1 MTAANAMFAWGL
13 WFMSRISVLIAA
25 TSVLALASAAEAQTA
40 PVSAQTPGPAQ
51 TPGAA
56 APTPP
61 APPAAAAHDAH
72 AGVTSSNSAVQDVVV
87 TARRLNAAR
96 EGVQTQTGASTYTID
111 HAAIDA
117 APGGEN
123 VALNQVVLQ
132 APGVAQ
138 DSFGQLHIRGEHG
151 ALQYRLNGV
160 ILPEGLSSFGQT
172 LNPRL
177 ADKVQLITGALPAEY
192 GLRTAGIVDITT
204 RSGAYKDGG
213 SVGVYG
219 GSHDEVQTNAEYAG
233 SSGSINYFVS
243 GDWMQSDLGIES
255 PDGRSNPIHD
265 HTDQAHGFA
274 YVEDVLDENNK
285 LSFLGGISREQFQI
299 PNPGNATPSLGLT
312 VNGQSD
318 FASAD
323 LNENQREIT
332 QFAVLSLLHSQGKL
346 DVEGSV
352 FGRFS
357 SLYFQPDQVGDL
369 LFNGIAQQAYKRDVA
384 FGAQVDGAYHL
395 NDAHTIRGG
404 FLLQEDV
411 TRSET
416 LSSVLPVDATGA
428 QTSQT
433 PLSIADDSSKTGYT
447 YSVYL
452 QDEWKLTDALTLNYG
467 ARFDEVDAYDHENQ
481 LSPRVNVVWKPLDGT
496 TLHAG
501 YARYF
506 TPPPFELVGNQSVA
520 LFQGTTAA
528 PPGTQDSTPKAERA
542 NYYDLGVS
550 QKVGRHLTLG
560 VDSYYKQSKNLIDE
574 GQFGAPVIETPF
586 NYAQGKQY
594 GVEFSGNYT
603 NGPFSSYANLALA
616 RAEGKDIV
624 TSQFNFDPADLAYI
638 AAHSIFLDH
647 DQTVTGSAG
656 AAYRWMGSIF
666 SADLIYGS
674 GLRSDRPLADGQ
686 NIPNGKKLPDYTQV
700 NVSASH
706 TFQLAKLGDLEARF
720 DIINL
725 FDKDYVIRDGTGVGV
740 GAPQFGPR
748 RGFFAGVTK
757 SF

>member
-1 MTAANAMFAWGL
+1 MAIAVAAK
-13 WFMSRISVLIAA
+13 
-25 TSVLALASAAEAQTA
+25 AQT
-40 PVSAQTPGPAQ
+40 VSAPAQ
-51 TPGAA
+51 TPTGATVTPA
-56 APTPP
+56 AP
-61 APPAAAAHDAH
+61 AASADRDAH
-72 AGVTSSNSAVQDVVV
+72 SGVSTSNAGVTDIVV
-87 TARRLNAAR
+87 TGRRLNAAR

-274 YVEDVLDENNK
+274 YVEDVLSENDK
-285 LSFLGGISREQFQI
+285 LSFLGGVSREQFQI

-312 VNGQSD
+312 VNGQSN
-318 FASAD
+318 FASAA

-352 FGRFS
+352 FGRYS
-357 SLYFQPDQVGDL
+357 SLYFQPDQLGDL

-395 NDAHTIRGG
+395 NDAHTVRAG

-416 LSSVLPVDATGA
+416 LSSVLPVNGA
-428 QTSQT
+428 GVQTSQT
-433 PLSIADDSSKTGYT
+433 PLSIPDNGGKTGYS

-452 QDEWKLTDALTLNYG
+452 QDEWKLTDDFTLNYG

-481 LSPRVNVVWKPLDGT
+481 LSPRINAVWKPLDGT
-496 TLHAG
+496 TFHAG

-520 LFQGTTAA
+520 LFQGTTGAS
-528 PPGTQDSTPKAERA
+528 PGTLDSTPKAERA
-542 NYYDLGVS
+542 DYFDLGVS

-560 VDSYYKQSKNLIDE
+560 VDSYDKQSKNLIDE

-586 NYAQGKQY
+586 NYAHGKQY

-638 AAHSIFLDH
+638 AGHSIFLDH
-647 DQTVTGSAG
+647 DQTVTASAG
-656 AAYRWMGSIF
+656 AAYRWMDSIF

-674 GLRSDRPLADGQ
+674 GLRSDRTLADGG

-706 TFQLAKLGDLEARF
+706 TFELAKLGDLEARF
-720 DIINL
+720 DIVNL
-725 FDKDYVIRDGTGVGV
+725 FDKVYEIRDGTGVGV

>member
-1 MTAANAMFAWGL
+1 MFKTTLLTAVAG
-13 WFMSRISVLIAA
+13 AA
-25 TSVLALASAAEAQTA
+25 LLASGAQAQT
-40 PVSAQTPGPAQ
+40 VTPGPVPTPTTAAESA
-51 TPGAA
+51 TPGAPA
-56 APTPP
+56 QP
-61 APPAAAAHDAH
+61 APASSPPSSTGPSSTGHDAH
-72 AGVTSSNSAVQDVVV
+72 AGVSPSNTAVTDVVV

-213 SVGVYG
+213 SAGVYG

-233 SSGSINYFVS
+233 SSGSLNYFVS

-255 PDGRSNPIHD
+255 PDGRSDPIHD
-265 HTDQAHGFA
+265 HTQQAHGFA
-274 YVEDVLDENNK
+274 YVEDVLSENDK
-285 LSFLGGISREQFQI
+285 LSFLGGTSREQFQI
-299 PNPGNATPSLGLT
+299 PNLGSAQPSLGLS
-312 VNGQSD
+312 VNGRTS
-318 FASAD
+318 FPSAD

-332 QFAVLSLLHSQGKL
+332 HFGVISLLHSQGKL

-352 FGRFS
+352 FARYS
-357 SLYFQPDQVGDL
+357 SLYFSPDQTGDL
-369 LFNGIAQQAYKRDVA
+369 LFDGIAQQAFKRDVA
-384 FGAQVDGAYHL
+384 FGTQVDAAYHL
-395 NDAHTIRGG
+395 NDAHTIRAGL
-404 FLLQEDV
+404 LLQEDQTTSRTV
-411 TRSET
+411 ST
-416 LSSVLPVDATGA
+416 VLPVNGA
-428 QTSQT
+428 GVQTSQT
-433 PLSIADDSSKTGYT
+433 PQVIPDNGGKTGYT

-452 QDEWKLTDALTLNYG
+452 QDEWKLTDELTLNYG
-467 ARFDEVDAYDHENQ
+467 ARYDAVAAYDHENQ
-481 LSPRVNVVWKPLDGT
+481 LSPRVNVVWKPLTNT
-496 TLHAG
+496 TIHAG

-520 LFQGTTAA
+520 LFQGTSAA
-528 PPGTQDSTPKAERA
+528 SPGTLDSTPKAERA
-542 NYYDLGVS
+542 NYFDLGVS
-550 QKVGRHLTLG
+550 QRVDPHLTLG
-560 VDSYYKQSKNLIDE
+560 IDSYYKQSKNLIDE
-574 GQFGAPVIETPF
+574 GQFGAPVIQTPF
-586 NYAQGKQY
+586 NYAEGRQY
-594 GVEFSGNYT
+594 GVEFSGNYA

-616 RAEGKDIV
+616 RAQGKDIT

-638 AAHSIFLDH
+638 ATHYIFLDH
-647 DQTVTGSAG
+647 DQTVTASAG
-656 AAYRWMGSIF
+656 AAYRWQGSIF
-666 SADLIYGS
+666 STDLIYGS
-674 GLRSDRPLADGQ
+674 GLRSDKTLADGD
-686 NIPNGKKLPDYTQV
+686 NIPNGRKLPNYVQV
-700 NVSASH
+700 NLSASH
-706 TFQLAKLGDLEARF
+706 TFDLAKLGDIEARI
-720 DIINL
+720 DIVNL
-725 FDKDYVIRDGTGVGV
+725 FDEEYEIRDGTGVGV

>member
-1 MTAANAMFAWGL
+1 MRKTTVLTAAV
-13 WFMSRISVLIAA
+13 S
-25 TSVLALASAAEAQTA
+25 LAVLASAARAQTA
-40 PVSAQTPGPAQ
+40 SD
-51 TPGAA
+51 
-56 APTPP
+56 TPP
-61 APPAAAAHDAH
+61 APNAQAAPTQPGPAV
-72 AGVTSSNSAVQDVVV
+72 AGKPSPTVRAGSSAPANASTDIVV

-204 RSGAYKDGG
+204 RSGAYNNGG
-213 SVGVYG
+213 SMGVYG
-219 GSHDEVQTNAEYAG
+219 GSHDEAQTNAEYAG
-233 SSGSINYFVS
+233 SSGSLNYFVS
-243 GDWMQSDLGIES
+243 GDWMQSELGIES

-265 HTDQAHGFA
+265 HTDQAHGFV
-274 YVEDVLDENNK
+274 YVEDVLDENSK
-285 LSFLGGISREQFQI
+285 LSFLGGLSREQFQI
-299 PNPGNATPSLGLT
+299 PNRANAEPSLGLT
-312 VNGQSD
+312 VNGQSS
-318 FASAD
+318 FNSSD

-332 QFAVLSLLHSQGKL
+332 QFGVLSYLHTQGKL
-346 DVEGSV
+346 DFEASV

-357 SLYFQPDQVGDL
+357 SLYFSPDQTGDL
-369 LFNGIAQQAYKRDVA
+369 LFNGISQQAYKRDIA
-384 FGAQVDGAYHL
+384 FGTQIDAAYHL

-404 FLLQEDV
+404 LLLQEDQ
-411 TRSET
+411 TTSRT
-416 LSSVLPVDATGA
+416 LSLVLPVNGLGA

-433 PLSIADDSSKTGYT
+433 PLSIPENSGKNGYT

-452 QDEWKLTDALTLNYG
+452 QDEWQLTDQFTLNYG
-467 ARFDEVDAYDHENQ
+467 ARFDEVDAFDHENQ
-481 LSPRVNVVWKPLDGT
+481 LSPRVNAVWKPIDGT

-506 TPPPFELVGNQSVA
+506 TPPPFELVGDQSVA
-520 LFQGTTAA
+520 LFKGTTAQA
-528 PPGTQDSTPKAERA
+528 PGTLDSTPKAERA
-542 NYYDLGVS
+542 DYFDLGVS
-550 QKVGRHLTLG
+550 QRVATHLTLG
-560 VDSYYKQSKNLIDE
+560 VDSYYKISKNLIDE

-586 NYAQGKQY
+586 NYAHGRQY
-594 GVEFSGNYT
+594 GVEFSGNYS
-603 NGPFSSYANLALA
+603 NGPFTSYANLALA

-624 TSQFNFDPADLAYI
+624 TSQFNFAPADLAYI
-638 AAHSIFLDH
+638 ASHYIFLDH
-647 DQTVTGSAG
+647 DQTVTASAG
-656 AAYRWMGSIF
+656 AAYRWQGSIF

-674 GLRSDRPLADGQ
+674 GLRSDRVMPDGDDV
-686 NIPNGKKLPDYTQV
+686 PNGKKLPDYTEV

-706 TFQLAKLGDLEARF
+706 TFDLAKLGDLEARI
-720 DIINL
+720 DIVNL
-725 FDKDYVIRDGTGVGV
+725 FDKVYEIRDGTGVGV
-740 GAPQFGPR
+740 GAPQFGAR

-757 SF
+757 TF

>member
-1 MTAANAMFAWGL
+1 MAK
-13 WFMSRISVLIAA
+13 SSVLIVAA
-25 TSVLALASAAEAQTA
+25 SLACLASAAHAEEATGQ
-40 PVSAQTPGPAQ
+40 
-51 TPGAA
+51 
-56 APTPP
+56 APTAANQP
-61 APPAAAAHDAH
+61 APPADAH
-72 AGVTSSNSAVQDVVV
+72 AGISPPEPGVTDVVV

-177 ADKVQLITGALPAEY
+177 ADKVELITGALPAEY

-204 RSGAYKDGG
+204 RSGAYKNGG
-213 SVGVYG
+213 SAGVYG
-219 GSHDEVQTNAEYAG
+219 GSHDELQTNAEYAG
-233 SSGSINYFVS
+233 SSGSLNYFVS
-243 GDWMQSDLGIES
+243 GDWMESNLGIES
-255 PDGRSNPIHD
+255 PDGKSTPIHD
-265 HTDQAHGFA
+265 HTQQAHAFA
-274 YVEDVLDENNK
+274 YLEDVISDNDK
-285 LSFLGGISREQFQI
+285 LSFLGGVSREQFQI
-299 PNPGNATPSLGLT
+299 PDLSAARPSLGLT
-312 VNGQSD
+312 VNGQS
-318 FASAD
+318 AYPSSA

-332 QFAVLSLLHSQGKL
+332 QFGVISLLHSQGKL

-352 FGRFS
+352 FTRFS
-357 SLYFQPDQVGDL
+357 SLYFTPDVLGDL
-369 LFNGIAQQAYKRDVA
+369 LYDGIAQQAYKRDIA
-384 FGAQVDGAYHL
+384 FGTQVDGAYHL
-395 NDAHTIRGG
+395 NDAHTIRAGL
-404 FLLQEDV
+404 LLQEDQ
-411 TRSET
+411 TTSQTTSE
-416 LSSVLPVDATGA
+416 VLPVDGA
-428 QTSQT
+428 GVQTSQT
-433 PLSIADDSSKTGYT
+433 PLVIPDNGKKTGYT

-452 QDEWKLTDALTLNYG
+452 QDEWKLLDDLTVNYG
-467 ARFDEVDAYDHENQ
+467 ARFDAVDAYDHENQ
-481 LSPRVNVVWKPLDGT
+481 LSPRLNLVWKPLNGT
-496 TLHAG
+496 TFHAG

-520 LFQGTTAA
+520 LFQGTTGAA
-528 PPGTQDSTPKAERA
+528 PGTLDSTPKAERA
-542 NYYDLGVS
+542 NYFDLGVS
-550 QKVGRHLTLG
+550 QRVDTHVTLG

-586 NYAQGKQY
+586 NYAQGRQY
-594 GVEFSGNYT
+594 GIEFSGNYV

-616 RAEGKDIV
+616 RAEGKDIT

-638 AAHSIFLDH
+638 ANHFIFLDH
-647 DQTVTGSAG
+647 DQTVTASAG
-656 AAYRWMGSIF
+656 AAYRWKGSIF
-666 SADLIYGS
+666 STDLIYGS
-674 GLRSDRPLADGQ
+674 GLRADKTLADGD
-686 NIPNGKKLPDYTQV
+686 NIPNGRKLPNYVQV
-700 NVSASH
+700 NASASH
-706 TFQLAKLGDLEARF
+706 TFDLAKLGDLEARV
-720 DIINL
+720 DIVNL
-725 FDKDYVIRDGTGVGV
+725 FDEKYEIRDGTGVGV

>member
-1 MTAANAMFAWGL
+1 MTKTT
-13 WFMSRISVLIAA
+13 VLIAA
-25 TSVLALASAAEAQTA
+25 ASLAALATAAQAQTQM
-40 PVSAQTPGPAQ
+40 AQGPS
-51 TPGAA
+51 TNPPTSNT
-56 APTPP
+56 APTEATPP
-61 APPAAAAHDAH
+61 VKDAH
-72 AGVTSSNSAVQDVVV
+72 AGVTSGSGLPDIVV

-204 RSGAYKDGG
+204 RSGAYKNGG
-213 SVGVYG
+213 SAGVYG

-233 SSGSINYFVS
+233 SSGAFNYFVS
-243 GDWMQSDLGIES
+243 GDWMQSNLGIES
-255 PDGRSNPIHD
+255 PDGRSTPLHD
-265 HTDQAHGFA
+265 HTQQAHGFA
-274 YVEDVLDENNK
+274 YVEDVLDENDK
-285 LSFLGGISREQFQI
+285 LSFLGGVSREQFQI
-299 PNPGNATPSLGLT
+299 PNISGQQPGLGLN
-312 VNGQSD
+312 VNGQTA
-318 FASAD
+318 FASND

-332 QFAVLSLLHSQGKL
+332 QFAVVSLLHTQGKL
-346 DVEGSV
+346 DVEGSL

-357 SLYFQPDQVGDL
+357 SLYFSPDKLGDL
-369 LFNGIAQQAYKRDVA
+369 LFNGISQEAYKRDIA
-384 FGAQVDGAYHL
+384 FGTQVDAAYHL
-395 NDAHTIRGG
+395 NDTHTIRAGL
-404 FLLQEDV
+404 LLQEDQ
-411 TRSET
+411 TTSQT
-416 LSSVLPVDATGA
+416 TSDVLPVNNEGV
-428 QTSQT
+428 QISRI
-433 PLSIADDSSKTGYT
+433 PLVLVDNGDKNGYS
-447 YSVYL
+447 YSAYL
-452 QDEWKLTDALTLNYG
+452 QDEWKLLDDLTVNYG
-467 ARFDEVDAYDHENQ
+467 LRYDAVAAYDHENQ
-481 LSPRVNVVWKPLDGT
+481 LSPRINAVWKPLGGT

-520 LFQGTTAA
+520 LFRYTTAA
-528 PPGTQDSTPKAERA
+528 SPGTLDSTPRAERA
-542 NYYDLGVS
+542 NYYDVGVS
-550 QKVGRHLTLG
+550 QQVDRHLTLG

-586 NYAQGKQY
+586 NYAQGRQY
-594 GVEFSGNYT
+594 GVEFSGNYSV
-603 NGPFSSYANLALA
+603 GPFSSYANLALA
-616 RAEGKDIV
+616 RAEGRDIT
-624 TSQFNFDPADLAYI
+624 TSQFNFNPADLAYI
-638 AAHSIFLDH
+638 ANHFIFLDH
-647 DQTVTGSAG
+647 DQTVTASAG
-656 AAYRWMGSIF
+656 AAYRWQGSIF

-674 GLRSDRPLADGQ
+674 GLRSDRVLPDGSDV
-686 NIPNGKKLPDYTQV
+686 PNGKKLPDYTQV
-700 NVSASH
+700 NVSAAH
-706 TFQLAKLGDLEARF
+706 TFDLAKLGDLEARV

-725 FDKDYVIRDGTGVGV
+725 FDKDYEIRDGTGVGV